1 MDLQIT
7 AFGISRDIVGQ
18 RQFQLPIAKPMT
30 VGALRSL
37 LLQQYP
43 ALADLRSLA
52 IAINEEYVG
61 DDHLIDPRDEV
72 VLLPPVSGG

>member
-18 RQFQLPIAKPMT
+18 RQLILPISSPLR
-30 VGALRSL
+30 VEELRSM
-37 LLQQYP
+37 LLQKYP
-43 ALADLRSLA
+43 ALSQLRSLA
-52 IAINEEYVG
+52 IAVNEEYVAE
-61 DDHLIDPRDEV
+61 DHLINPTDEV